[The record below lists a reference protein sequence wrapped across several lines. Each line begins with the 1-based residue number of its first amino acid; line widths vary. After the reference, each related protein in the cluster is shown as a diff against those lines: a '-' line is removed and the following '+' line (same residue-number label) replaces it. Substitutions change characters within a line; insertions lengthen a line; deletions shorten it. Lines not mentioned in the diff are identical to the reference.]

1 MDYGNSEAVS
11 LDDLCEL
18 PTELCR
24 LPMMV
29 FVCVCVCVCVCVGGG
44 LECDGMCV
52 WGGFE

>member
-29 FVCVCVCVCVCVGGG
+29 CVCVGRRA
-44 LECDGMCV
+44 
-52 WGGFE
+52 